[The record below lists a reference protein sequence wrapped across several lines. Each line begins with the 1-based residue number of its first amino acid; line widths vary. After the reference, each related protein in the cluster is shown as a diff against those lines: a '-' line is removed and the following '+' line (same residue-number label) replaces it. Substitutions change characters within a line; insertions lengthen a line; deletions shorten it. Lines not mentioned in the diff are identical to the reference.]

1 LRRLGSRPRRKRL
14 SSNLLLRAELL
25 SYSFRSVLIAFR
37 YGTGAFGV
45 RGSGFGVRGSGF
57 GVRRSA
63 FSVWGFSVRGSA
75 FGVRG
80 GSGVRGLAFGIRG
93 LAFGVQ
99 RLAFVQSGLPRR
111 DGSPLACTA
120 RKGAARQGL
129 QFGISS
135 GTMDAGELRKEYT
148 LSGLYRKDLSP
159 DPFEQF
165 KLWFAESIRTAG
177 DREPNA
183 MTLATASRSGVP
195 SARVVLLKSFDER
208 GVMFFTNYESRK
220 AQQLAENPHAA
231 LNFHWPWLERQIQIE
246 GVVQKVGRE
255 ESEAYFHKRPL
266 GSRLGAIVSKQSS
279 VIDSRDKLE
288 VRLLELKAQNQG
300 ANPPMPEFWGGYLL
314 VPERFEF
321 WQGRE
326 NRLHDRFLYTPGVD
340 ARWQIDRLAP

>member
-1 LRRLGSRPRRKRL
+1 MAPG
-14 SSNLLLRAELL
+14 
-25 SYSFRSVLIAFR
+25 RSA
-37 YGTGAFGV
+37 
-45 RGSGFGVRGSGF
+45 F
-57 GVRRSA
+57 GVRRS
-63 FSVWGFSVRGSA
+63 G
-75 FGVRG
+75 FGVWR
-80 GSGVRGLAFGIRG
+80 
-93 LAFGVQ
+93 LAFGVW
-99 RLAFVQSGLPRR
+99 RFGAFWRSAPALLPSGDGCPPR
-111 DGSPLACTA
+111 SQPV
-120 RKGAARQGL
+120 KVVARQGL

-135 GTMDAGELRKEYT
+135 ETMQAALDAGELRKEYT
-148 LSGLYRKDLSP
+148 LSGLYRKDLSS

-165 KLWFAESIRTAG
+165 KLWFAESIQTAG

-183 MTLATASRSGVP
+183 MTLATASRAGVP

-255 ESEAYFHKRPL
+255 ESEAYFNKRPL

-279 VIDSRDKLE
+279 VIDSRKKLE
-288 VRLLELKAQNQG
+288 ERLLELKAQNQET
-300 ANPPMPEFWGGYLL
+300 NPLMPEFWGGYLL